1 MSYRSLKR
9 VLGESSLERKLR
21 VLFSVGL
28 LILMGG
34 SFWYVLRIAE
44 NLVRSSSQVKAQQ
57 MILTHLLKVHLESVS
72 LPESEPIDTG
82 AMYKALSQQ
91 IPFGATNM
99 EVRVLRR
106 HVPVIDLK
114 SVVADDNR
122 ERAVLEELENEFNA
136 KIFPRMV
143 AASEGRTGSDA
154 TLDAAGTGETDLF
167 RDRFGGS
174 EEYHFYKPLVFRSV
188 CINCHLEQTSRAEDL
203 YVPDPSLD
211 RQIRNRLREVAWQ
224 KDKPV
229 FVMRASLPYADFNTA
244 LNRTTAILLAIALA
258 TVFVSMLFLY
268 LIVRYVIVKP
278 LRHLQDVSDRITTGQ
293 LDVRSELATGDE
305 FEALSRS
312 FNKMVRHLV
321 DTQQALRD
329 ANLDLDEKIDEQA
342 QLALHL
348 FEMNRIKGEF
358 LASMSHELRTPL
370 NSILGFSE
378 VLESSQSLNERQRR
392 YASNIRRSGRML
404 LELINDILDLAK
416 LEAGKMAV
424 RPTDVHLA
432 ALVSDLV
439 EMLRPLAAEKRIDMT
454 QQVAE
459 TLPVLRQDHMKIRQ
473 ILTNLIGNA
482 IKFTPEGGRIQVT
495 IEHDDRWVV
504 MTVSDT
510 GVGIPEDERE
520 LIFEK
525 FRQGTAALGSDQLTR
540 EHSGTGLGLS
550 ITRELCILLGGK
562 IELESEV
569 GKGSRFCVTLPIVLT
584 ESVRPGFSIEQRID
598 EIARRQR
605 VEQDRVPAE
614 SGADGS

>member
-21 VLFSVGL
+21 VLFSFGM
-28 LILMGG
+28 LILMGS

-57 MILTHLLKVHLESVS
+57 MILSHLLKRHLETISFNPGETHDFGMMYRS
-72 LPESEPIDTG
+72 LSE
-82 AMYKALSQQ
+82 Q
-91 IPFGATNM
+91 IPLEGTEM
-99 EVRVLRR
+99 DVRVLAR
-106 HVPVIDLK
+106 HVPINDLK
-114 SVVADDNR
+114 SIVADDDR
-122 ERAVLEELENEFNA
+122 ERAVLEELDREFQE
-136 KIFPRMV
+136 KIMPRLI
-143 AASEGRTGSDA
+143 AASQGRAPPDA
-154 TLDAAGTGETDLF
+154 VGEATWAGETDLF
-167 RDRFGGS
+167 RDRFGG
-174 EEYHFYKPLVFRSV
+174 EDRYFYYKPLVFRSV
-188 CINCHLEQTSRAEDL
+188 CINCHSENVVTPEGP
-203 YVPDPSLD
+203 YMPDPGLD
-211 RQIRNRLREVAWQ
+211 LQTQNRLREVAWQ
-224 KDKPV
+224 TTKPV
-229 FVMRASLPYADFNTA
+229 FVIRASLPYTEFRTA
-244 LNRTTAILLAIALA
+244 LHRTTAILLTIALA
-258 TVFVSMLFLY
+258 TVFLSMLFLY

-321 DTQQALRD
+321 DSQQALRD

-342 QLALHL
+342 QLAMHL
-348 FEMNRIKGEF
+348 FEMNRIKSEF

-370 NSILGFSE
+370 NSILGFSD

-392 YASNIRRSGRML
+392 YAGNIKRSGRML

-424 RPTDVHLA
+424 RPAELHLGP
-432 ALVSDLV
+432 LVSDLV
-439 EMLRPLAAEKRIDMT
+439 EMLRPLAIEKRIDLT
-454 QQVAE
+454 YHVAE
-459 TLPVLRQDHMKIRQ
+459 SLPVLRQDQLKIRQ

-495 IEHDDRWVV
+495 VEHDERSVYL
-504 MTVSDT
+504 TVSDT

-525 FRQGTAALGSDQLTR
+525 FRQGTSALGADQLTR

-569 GKGSRFCVTLPIVLT
+569 GKGSQFRVTLPILLT
-584 ESVRPGFSIEQRID
+584 ESPRPGNSIEQRID

-605 VEQDRVPAE
+605 IEPE
-614 SGADGS
+614 LKT